1 MAAIDGSITAVA
13 SAGINFTGAMSGDFA
28 NPSHSFSATHSVSIT
43 TIGTGTDAANQY
55 WSDQRSLNAS
65 ATETLDLSGSLTNGL
80 GQTVAL
86 TSVKM
91 LYIRNRSTTGD
102 MVIGN
107 AASNV
112 WATLF
117 GGDTHTLT
125 IRRGGCLLVACAD
138 ATGYAVAA
146 GTDDNLKIANSDG
159 SNSLTYD
166 IVIVGAQ

>member
-1 MAAIDGSITAVA
+1 MAAIDGSISATA
-13 SAGINFTGAMSGDFA
+13 SAGITFSGQMTGDFA
-28 NPSHSFSATHSVSIT
+28 NPAHSFAATHAIT
-43 TIGTGTDAANQY
+43 ISTIGTGTDAANQY
-55 WSDQRSLNAS
+55 WSDQRSLSAS

-80 GQTVAL
+80 GQTVAF

-91 LYIRNRSTTGD
+91 LYIRNRSTTGS

-112 WATLF
+112 WATMF
-117 GGDTHTLT
+117 GADNDTIT
-125 IRRGGCLLVACAD
+125 IRPGGVFLIACSD

-146 GTDDNLKIANSDG
+146 GTDDSFKIANSDG